1 MSSPVCAMGSIG
13 DKVEVEVEV
22 AIDTRKDG
30 LRLSRE
36 MSMMQTEGN
45 GRDGEISWWTGVE
58 TDDLAIMSSEREVWV
73 MGGDGD
79 SDRDQCAVTVDL
91 D

>member
-45 GRDGEISWWTGVE
+45 GRDGEISWWTGAE
-58 TDDLAIMSSEREVWV
+58 MDDVARTPRHRMRCCLCRKRNPRNA
-73 MGGDGD
+73 
-79 SDRDQCAVTVDL
+79 
-91 D
+91 